1 MRKENE
7 DRIVNIDQKPEFRS
21 ATCEFPSLK
30 RLSRVACFFV
40 YANSKERIRIFGC
53 KNKCETILC
62 VRYVWSADKNVWQ
75 PQCNEQRGPFETSF
89 FFFLVR
95 IFSVRCQ
102 DICLPTHPVI
112 TNARIKI
119 PSHYFHSTLPA
130 HRRNTLVGHSNTLFI
145 YLCIYFVPTSETM
158 QTHSAFVC
166 RCRK

>member
-1 MRKENE
+1 MREENV
-7 DRIVNIDQKPEFRS
+7 DGIVNIDQKPEFRS

-89 FFFLVR
+89 FFF
-95 IFSVRCQ
+95 FFGPHFFCA
-102 DICLPTHPVI
+102 LPRHLSTDTPC
-112 TNARIKI
+112 NYQCPDKN
-119 PSHYFHSTLPA
+119 TLP
-130 HRRNTLVGHSNTLFI
+130 LFPLHSPGAQAEYFGWSFKYFI
-145 YLCIYFVPTSETM
+145 YLFMYLFCS
-158 QTHSAFVC
+158 H
-166 RCRK
+166 K